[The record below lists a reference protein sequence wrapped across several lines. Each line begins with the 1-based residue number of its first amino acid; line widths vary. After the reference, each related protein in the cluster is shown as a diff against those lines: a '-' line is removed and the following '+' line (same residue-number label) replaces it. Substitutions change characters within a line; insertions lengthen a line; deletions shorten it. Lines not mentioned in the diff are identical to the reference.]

1 MKDSETSTL
10 TILKNKEIQANI
22 HTAMIRLNEFD
33 GWKVGLPLMVK
44 YYNQDQKVDTIFA
57 IGVKNSLSSSDKGG
71 DFYSII
77 ATEEYYY
84 IDGVFDIRPNMSYVV
99 NGEKYLYCYETEED
113 KLANNKI
120 WKIAKRVGNHLGTG
134 TLLDSRPYIFKNLSD
149 NLKYYYTDGI
159 LKKESDFITT
169 EELYL
174 EVGKL
179 TTSFKNE
186 ISELYVIGGDTYS
199 KSESHRNLQ
208 IYIKIEN
215 YKNIDITSD
224 YTITLHNGSLE
235 KIDDN
240 TYRILDEVSTTTTYQ
255 LDAIDNFGNTL
266 TKDFVI
272 YVVDHTYYG
281 KMTEFDIN
289 NLATLEKTL
298 WNGKGDFE
306 FTIDLGDSNN
316 NGQITV
322 LAVPEN
328 VLSGDFMSIRDEN
341 KLNYINDYT
350 IGRYS
355 VFDTMYKIYYKKD
368 QVVISNFKQIFSYE

>member
-1 MKDSETSTL
+1 MKNSETSTL

-57 IGVKNSLSSSDKGG
+57 IGVKNSLSSSDRGG

-120 WKIAKRVGNHLGTG
+120 WKIAKRVGDHLGTG
-134 TLLDSRPYIFKNLSD
+134 TLLDGPYIFKNLSD
-149 NLKYYYTDGI
+149 NLKYFYTDGI
-159 LKKESDFITT
+159 LKKENDFITP

-174 EVGKL
+174 EVSKL

-186 ISELYVIGGDTYS
+186 ITELYVIGGDTYS
-199 KSESHRNLQ
+199 KSESYGNLQ
-208 IYIKIEN
+208 IHIKIEN

-224 YTITLHNGSLE
+224 YTITLRNGSLE

-255 LDAIDNFGNTL
+255 LDAIDNYGNTL
-266 TKDFVI
+266 TKDFII
-272 YVVDHTYYG
+272 YIVDYTYYG

-298 WNGKGDFE
+298 WNGKGNFE
-306 FTIDLGDSNN
+306 FTINLGTPNN
-316 NGQITV
+316 DGQITV

-328 VLSGDFMSIRDEN
+328 ILGGDFMSIRDEN

-350 IGRYS
+350 ISRYS